1 MKKLKVS
8 ILTCLLLCSLS
19 ACKSSAQIKTDAF
32 LNVGYNQTEV
42 DRILL
47 LKEENQEILKEY
59 NPKLMGLIL
68 NEKFDEVRFN
78 DYLENLDLLEYVD
91 DDMFFDLT
99 NNSLTKEVKEKVIQL
114 VSDKYF
120 MYKNLN
126 KYLEYYDSFE
136 NIRSL
141 VEWVNVK
148 GYLKSFDDAKTSNVN
163 DDTLMIASKIYTI
176 EEYIPDDLNEIPSE
190 YIMQGNNYLR
200 NVALSAYIEMAEAAR
215 KENQYFYVSTSYRSY
230 SFQEVLYNKYL
241 LNDPREVV
249 DTYSSRP
256 GYSDH
261 QTGLTV
267 DIRDYNKSF
276 DDVKDTPP
284 FLWLKDNS
292 YKYGF
297 IMRYP
302 EGKEDITRYEYEWWH
317 FRYVGKQAAQ
327 IIHDDQ
333 ITFDEYYEY
342 YVNN

>member
-19 ACKSSAQIKTDAF
+19 ACKSKQQIKTDAF
-32 LNVGYNQTEV
+32 FDAGYSDEQVEI
-42 DRILL
+42 ILSL
-47 LKEENQEILKEY
+47 SEENQELFKEY
-59 NPKLMGLIL
+59 NPSLINL
-68 NEKFDEVRFN
+68 VVNDKFLETN
-78 DYLENLDLLEYVD
+78 INKYLDNLDLLDDVD
-91 DDMFFDLT
+91 EDLFFYIVD
-99 NNSLTKEVKEKVIQL
+99 EKIESKDKIL
-114 VSDKYF
+114 NLLKDKYF
-120 MYKNLN
+120 MIDNLDL
-126 KYLEYYDSFE
+126 YLNYYDDFDK
-136 NIRSL
+136 IRNL

-148 GYLKSFDDAKTSNVN
+148 GYLESFIDAEVSDASN
-163 DDTLMIASKIYTI
+163 DILMIASKIYTI
-176 EEYIPDDLNEIPSE
+176 KEYIPEDLKEIPSE

-200 NVALSAYIEMAEAAR
+200 SEALNAYIEMADAAR
-215 KENQYFYVSTSYRSY
+215 EEGQYFYVSTSYRSY
-230 SFQEVLYNKYL
+230 SFQELLYNKYL
-241 LNDPREVV
+241 LEDPMEVV

-267 DIRDYNKSF
+267 DLRDYNKSF
-276 DDVKDTPP
+276 NDVKDTAP

-317 FRYVGKQAAQ
+317 FRYVGEDVAKE
-327 IIHDDQ
+327 IYDNQ